1 MKCLCPFYTL
11 GARFRTWGVFGV
23 VGGGVRGW
31 GGGGLGVSGGGGMK
45 VNFIVF
51 ALVSMVSV

>member
-23 VGGGVRGW
+23 FGGGVRGW
-31 GGGGLGVSGGGGMK
+31 GGVRGFGDSGFRGGG
-45 VNFIVF
+45 
-51 ALVSMVSV
+51 